1 MGQDV
6 RLVGNLMQQRNCMF
20 VVVREPVSELLEGCS
35 NQSRADV
42 LGQIERLTEVHEN
55 ASREFGNAVQHELG
69 CQGNSGGAVA
79 MIGLAGFTLLGRDR
93 AGTRRDVQHRKV
105 GQLRTQ
111 GRDEEQVDAANSAA
125 ACGLLVV
132 VRWSGPVVIVFEKF
146 CNSAFD
152 FENANLSKKKLRHKI
167 EQQMTEF
174 AKFVENSNTPGNFRI
189 LTDFLTEPGKE
200 KT

>member
-20 VVVREPVSELLEGCS
+20 LVVREPVSELLEGCS

-42 LGQIERLTEVHEN
+42 IGQIERLTEVHEN
-55 ASREFGNAVQHELG
+55 ASREFGNAVRHELG

-79 MIGLAGFTLLGRDR
+79 MIGLAGFT
-93 AGTRRDVQHRKV
+93 
-105 GQLRTQ
+105 
-111 GRDEEQVDAANSAA
+111 
-125 ACGLLVV
+125 LLVV

-174 AKFVENSNTPGNFRI
+174 AKFVENSNIPGYKDRNFCI
-189 LTDFLTEPGKE
+189 LTDFLTESGKRE
-200 KT
+200 DLSSDELQFLYTRLVFWGLKKILQKLTCVAMMMKLT

>member
-6 RLVGNLMQQRNCMF
+6 RLGGNLMQQRNCMF
-20 VVVREPVSELLEGCS
+20 VVVCEPVSELLEGCS

-79 MIGLAGFTLLGRDR
+79 MIGLAGFTLL
-93 AGTRRDVQHRKV
+93 
-105 GQLRTQ
+105 
-111 GRDEEQVDAANSAA
+111 
-125 ACGLLVV
+125 VV

-152 FENANLSKKKLRHKI
+152 FENANLSKKNFGIRL
-167 EQQMTEF
+167 
-174 AKFVENSNTPGNFRI
+174 NSR
-189 LTDFLTEPGKE
+189 
-200 KT
+200 

>member
-1 MGQDV
+1 MRFLIISTMHKKDHRSRARLAWIRRSRVSRSAIDPQMGQDV

-20 VVVREPVSELLEGCS
+20 VVVCEPVSELLEGCS

-79 MIGLAGFTLLGRDR
+79 MIGLAGFTLL
-93 AGTRRDVQHRKV
+93 
-105 GQLRTQ
+105 
-111 GRDEEQVDAANSAA
+111 
-125 ACGLLVV
+125 VV

-152 FENANLSKKKLRHKI
+152 FENANLSKKNFGIRL
-167 EQQMTEF
+167 
-174 AKFVENSNTPGNFRI
+174 NSR
-189 LTDFLTEPGKE
+189 
-200 KT
+200 